1 MDGYRTI
8 DVVPVAARI
17 GAQVDGVDLTSS
29 LSEAQVAEIHD
40 ALMRHLVLFFRGQD
54 LTDEQHIAFAA
65 RFGVPNIY
73 PPNRARGIIEPLE
86 WIEDSETSPPKTD
99 LWHTDVAF
107 MPKPPEVAVL
117 NMRAAAPVGGDTL
130 WLNLYEV
137 HDALSPVMQ
146 ELVAGLE
153 LDLHPGDDMKT
164 KLELQFGPGI
174 FEEVEA
180 EFSGCLHP
188 LVRVHPVTGRRAL
201 FMCGRYV
208 KGLAGLHPAE
218 SETLLRLL
226 AAGLEDPNFQCRW
239 RWQDFDVAVWDERCT
254 NHRALSDHYPEHRLV
269 RRCTVGASA
278 PFGPYGPDDVG
289 VGALVAAGDPVP
301 LR

>member
-1 MDGYRTI
+1 MREYRTI
-8 DVVPVAARI
+8 AVSPVAGKI
-17 GAQVDGVDLTSS
+17 GARVDGVDLTRA
-29 LSEAQVAEIHD
+29 LSDAQSGEIHD

-54 LTDEQHIAFAA
+54 LTDEQHISFAS
-65 RFGVPNIY
+65 RFGTPNIY
-73 PPNRARGIIEPLE
+73 PPNRARGVIEPLE
-86 WIEDSETSPPKTD
+86 WIEDTESSPPKTD

-107 MPKPPEVAVL
+107 LPEPPEIAVL

-137 HDALSPVMQ
+137 HDSLSPVMQ
-146 ELVAGLE
+146 ELLAGLE

-164 KLELQFGPGI
+164 KLEMQFGPGI
-174 FEEVEA
+174 FEQVA
-180 EFSGCLHP
+180 MEFSGCRHP

-208 KGLAGLHPAE
+208 KGLAGLKPAE
-218 SETLLRLL
+218 SETLLQLL
-226 AAGLEDPNFQCRW
+226 AAGLENPNFQCRW
-239 RWQDFDVAVWDERCT
+239 QWQTYDVAVWDERCT
-254 NHRALSDHYPEHRLV
+254 NHRGLSDHYPLYRLV

-278 PFGPYGPDDVG
+278 PFGPDGSSGRSFPVG
-289 VGALVAAGDPVP
+289 VSAS